1 MRTPVIVLNFK
12 GYIEVCGDKGLN
24 LTKICEQVSEE
35 TKHSIV
41 VAPQMVDL
49 AITAKSV
56 NIPVFAQNLDNVKVG
71 SCTGSVTP
79 ESVVG
84 CGAKGT
90 LLNHSEHRLKLADI
104 DALIQRA
111 RDNNLETILCT
122 NNLPVTRAGATLNPD
137 YIAIE
142 PPELI
147 GGDISVTS
155 ADPGIVEN
163 AVAEVKKINPGIGVL
178 CGAGVKNSEDVRKAI
193 ELGTEG
199 VLLASGVTKAADP
212 KSVLL
217 DLVSGL

>member
-1 MRTPVIVLNFK
+1 
-12 GYIEVCGDKGLN
+12 
-24 LTKICEQVSEE
+24 
-35 TKHSIV
+35 
-41 VAPQMVDL
+41 MVDL